1 MLWLSLEYYYM
12 DIKYYLSI
20 LVFMQWNYATVYFT
34 IDGYLRYLKFRAM
47 KKHLGVF
54 YVSN

>member
-1 MLWLSLEYYYM
+1 M
-12 DIKYYLSI
+12 
-20 LVFMQWNYATVYFT
+20 VFMQWNYATVYFT